1 MDNGLVFEFV
11 VNIGIQH
18 TKCWK
23 KGEVMIS
30 KYITEDGVIREI
42 NDYMPGMWINLT
54 SPSQD
59 ESLEISHRYDID
71 ITDVRAALD
80 EEEASRVDVND
91 DYVLI
96 IFDIPTVEIRHN
108 QEAYT
113 TIPLGVIWTEEA
125 IITICSVE
133 TPVLK
138 HFIVNRLK
146 DFTTKKQVRFTY
158 QILHRTSTLYQSYLR
173 IIDRRRLEV
182 EESIGG
188 ATEESEIINLH
199 EMESNLV
206 YFDTSLRA
214 NRMIV
219 DRLTRYSGIRKFP
232 EDQELLDDVVVEN
245 LQAIEMTQI
254 YRDIIKGTREL
265 MSTVIDN
272 RLNNIMKY
280 LAAITIVMS
289 IPTIISGLYGMNV
302 SGDWMPLSS
311 TPYGFGIICAFTLV
325 VCIIVAIYLKKKK
338 ML

>member
-1 MDNGLVFEFV
+1 
-11 VNIGIQH
+11 
-18 TKCWK
+18 
-23 KGEVMIS
+23 MIS
-30 KYITEDGVIREI
+30 KFITEKGKLREI
-42 NDYMPGMWINLT
+42 DDYRPGTWINLT
-54 SPSQD
+54 APTQD
-59 ESLEISHRYDID
+59 ESLEIARRYGID

-80 EEEASRVDVND
+80 DEEASRVDVTE
-91 DYVLI
+91 DYVMV

-125 IITICSVE
+125 IVTICSVE

-138 HFIVNRLK
+138 YFLSGHAK

-158 QILHRTSTLYQSYLR
+158 QILYRTCALYQSYLR
-173 IIDRRRLEV
+173 VIDRKRLEM
-182 EESIGG
+182 EERMGG
-188 ATEESEIINLH
+188 ATENADIINLH
-199 EMESNLV
+199 ELESNLV

-232 EDQELLDDVVVEN
+232 EDQELLDDVIVEN

-254 YRDIIKGTREL
+254 YRDILKGTREL

-280 LAAITIVMS
+280 LASITIIMA
-289 IPTIISGLYGMNV
+289 IPTIISGLFGMNV
-302 SGDWMPLSS
+302 ASKWMPFAD
-311 TPYGFGIICAFTLV
+311 TPFGFAIICGITLLVCV
-325 VCIIVAIYLKKKK
+325 VVGLILKKRK

>member
-1 MDNGLVFEFV
+1 ME
-11 VNIGIQH
+11 
-18 TKCWK
+18 

-30 KYITEDGVIREI
+30 KYITENGVLQEI
-42 NDYMPGMWINLT
+42 SDYMSGMWINLT

-59 ESLEISHRYDID
+59 ESLEISRRYNID
-71 ITDVRAALD
+71 ISDVRAALD
-80 EEEASRVDVND
+80 EEESSRVDVND
-91 DYVLI
+91 DYILI

-158 QILHRTSTLYQSYLR
+158 QILYRTSTLYQSYLR

-182 EESIGG
+182 EEGIGG
-188 ATEESEIINLH
+188 NTEETDIINLH

-280 LAAITIVMS
+280 LAAITIVMA
-289 IPTIISGLYGMNV
+289 IPTIVSGIYGMNV
-302 SGDWMPLSS
+302 SGKWMPLSN
-311 TPYGFGIICAFTLV
+311 TPYGFGIICAFIFV
-325 VCIIVAIYLKKKK
+325 VCLIVAFCLKKRK

>member
-1 MDNGLVFEFV
+1 MR
-11 VNIGIQH
+11 
-18 TKCWK
+18 

-30 KYITEDGVIREI
+30 KYITENGVLKEI
-42 NDYMPGMWINLT
+42 NDYMSGMWINLI

-59 ESLEISHRYDID
+59 ESLEISHRYNID
-71 ITDVRAALD
+71 IVDVRAALD

-113 TIPLGVIWTEEA
+113 TIPLGVIWTDEA

-158 QILHRTSTLYQSYLR
+158 QILYRTSTLYQSYLR

-188 ATEESEIINLH
+188 ATEEA
-199 EMESNLV
+199 
-206 YFDTSLRA
+206 TSA
-214 NRMIV
+214 
-219 DRLTRYSGIRKFP
+219 
-232 EDQELLDDVVVEN
+232 
-245 LQAIEMTQI
+245 
-254 YRDIIKGTREL
+254 KGS
-265 MSTVIDN
+265 STDKLIF
-272 RLNNIMKY
+272 LCKLIMKN
-280 LAAITIVMS
+280 L
-289 IPTIISGLYGMNV
+289 L
-302 SGDWMPLSS
+302 
-311 TPYGFGIICAFTLV
+311 C
-325 VCIIVAIYLKKKK
+325 
-338 ML
+338 

>member
-1 MDNGLVFEFV
+1 
-11 VNIGIQH
+11 
-18 TKCWK
+18 
-23 KGEVMIS
+23 MIS
-30 KYITEDGVIREI
+30 KYITENGKFRQIDEFLAGCWV
-42 NDYMPGMWINLT
+42 NLT
-54 SPSQD
+54 APTQD
-59 ESLEISHRYDID
+59 ESLEIARRYNVDLP
-71 ITDVRAALD
+71 DVRAALD
-80 EEEASRVDVND
+80 DEESSRVDVND

-96 IFDIPTVEIRHN
+96 LFDIPSVEIRHN

-113 TIPLGVIWTEEA
+113 TIPLGVIWTDEA
-125 IITICSVE
+125 IITVCSAE

-138 HFIVNRLK
+138 HFIVNNIR

-158 QILHRTSTLYQSYLR
+158 QILHRTSMLYQSYLR
-173 IIDRRRLEV
+173 IIDRHRLEM
-182 EESIGG
+182 EERIGKE
-188 ATEESEIINLH
+188 TVDSDIINLH

-254 YRDIIKGTREL
+254 YRDILKGTREL

-272 RLNNIMKY
+272 RLNNIMKL

-302 SGDWMPLSS
+302 NAKGMPFSGSPW
-311 TPYGFGIICAFTLV
+311 GFTIICGITLV
-325 VCIIVAIYLKKKK
+325 ICGVVALLLRKRK

>member
-1 MDNGLVFEFV
+1 MRVSMR
-11 VNIGIQH
+11 
-18 TKCWK
+18 

-30 KYITEDGVIREI
+30 KYITENGVLKEI
-42 NDYMPGMWINLT
+42 NDYMSGMWINLI

-59 ESLEISHRYDID
+59 ESLEISHRYNID
-71 ITDVRAALD
+71 IVDVRAALD

-113 TIPLGVIWTEEA
+113 TIPLGVIWTDEA

-158 QILHRTSTLYQSYLR
+158 QILYRTSTLYQSYLR

-188 ATEESEIINLH
+188 ATEEAEIINLH

-214 NRMIV
+214 NR
-219 DRLTRYSGIRKFP
+219 
-232 EDQELLDDVVVEN
+232 
-245 LQAIEMTQI
+245 
-254 YRDIIKGTREL
+254 
-265 MSTVIDN
+265 
-272 RLNNIMKY
+272 
-280 LAAITIVMS
+280 
-289 IPTIISGLYGMNV
+289 
-302 SGDWMPLSS
+302 
-311 TPYGFGIICAFTLV
+311 
-325 VCIIVAIYLKKKK
+325 
-338 ML
+338 

>member
-1 MDNGLVFEFV
+1 MR
-11 VNIGIQH
+11 ISMR
-18 TKCWK
+18 

-30 KYITEDGVIREI
+30 KYITENGVLKEI
-42 NDYMPGMWINLT
+42 NDYMSGMWINLI

-59 ESLEISHRYDID
+59 ESLEISHRYNID
-71 ITDVRAALD
+71 IVDVRAALD

-113 TIPLGVIWTEEA
+113 TIPLGVIWTDEA

-158 QILHRTSTLYQSYLR
+158 QILYRTSTLYQSYLR

-188 ATEESEIINLH
+188 ATEEAEIINLH

-232 EDQELLDDVVVEN
+232 EEQELLDDVVVEN

-280 LAAITIVMS
+280 LAAITIVMA
-289 IPTIISGLYGMNV
+289 IPTIISGIYGMNV
-302 SGDWMPLSS
+302 SGKWMPLSD
-311 TPYGFGIICAFTLV
+311 TPYGFGIICGIILI
-325 VCIIVAIYLKKKK
+325 VCIIVAFFLKKRK